1 MLSWRSWNGFLFAL
15 MLTISAPFS
24 LSITAQDS
32 SVVRIPPEALR
43 EQTAI
48 REILEEGR
56 QHEQA
61 GRWRDAVRA
70 YEEGVRKYD
79 ADAIRQRLSIARAHF
94 DIDRRYHDTS
104 YLRTVDDTNIGLA
117 HNVLAEV
124 LMKVDAYHVD
134 SPNWTEVAQRA
145 TYCLD
150 VALDEASFR
159 ERNLSQ
165 VSPDENAKIRQQ
177 LAHLV
182 RSRTFLNRHDVYDYA
197 MELSDRLQRDWG
209 IHHQAVVYEFVC
221 SALSSLDWYSA
232 FLTPDHYDE
241 VISQID
247 GNFVGLGVELNPLSD
262 RLEIVDV
269 IPNGPAGESGLAI
282 GENIIAVDGAWVTA
296 IGGNAAADRLRG
308 PEGSLVELLVDGR
321 DGNRRTLR
329 IRRRMVEIPSLTS
342 VRMVEQGV
350 GYIHIGS
357 FQRTTIDEF
366 QNAMW
371 KLHRDGMRSLIV
383 DVRGNPGGLLDA
395 SVDVANLFISNGTI
409 VTTKGRNPNEDRVR
423 TAKFEGTWQVPLV
436 VLIDGDSASASE
448 IFAGAIRDHQ
458 RGVLIGDQTYGKGTV
473 QGIFPLNSNGGGI
486 RLTTAKFYSPKGQ
499 PISQRG
505 VRPDI
510 KVQQTLKPVLDH
522 ANPPADSADA
532 VLNTGIR
539 EALRMQHNQR

>member
-15 MLTISAPFS
+15 TLIVSAPVTFS
-24 LSITAQDS
+24 LTAQES
-32 SVVRIPPEALR
+32 SVVRIPPEAFR
-43 EQTAI
+43 EQSAI

-79 ADAIRQRLSIARAHF
+79 ADAIRQRLSIARTHF
-94 DIDRRYHDTS
+94 DIDRRYHDS
-104 YLRTVDDTNIGLA
+104 SFLRTVDGTNQGLA

-134 SPNWTEVAQRA
+134 APNWSEIAHRA
-145 TYCLD
+145 TYSLD
-150 VALDEASFR
+150 VALDQASFR

-165 VSPDENAKIRQQ
+165 VPLEKNTVIRQD
-177 LAHLV
+177 LANLV
-182 RSRTFLNRHDVYDYA
+182 RNRTFLNRHDVYDYA
-197 MELSDRLQRDWG
+197 LELGNRLQQNWG
-209 IHHQAVVYEFVC
+209 IQQQAVVYEFVC
-221 SALSSLDWYSA
+221 SALTSLDWYSA
-232 FLTPDHYDE
+232 FLTPDHYGE

-262 RLEIVDV
+262 RLEIVNV
-269 IPNGPAGESGLAI
+269 IANGPAGEAGLQA
-282 GENIIAVDGAWVTA
+282 GEEIVAVDGAWVTA
-296 IGGNAAADRLRG
+296 IGGNPAADRLRG
-308 PEGSLVELLVDGR
+308 PEGSWVELLVERQVGE
-321 DGNRRTLR
+321 RRTLR
-329 IRRRMVEIPSLTS
+329 IRRRMVEVPSLTS
-342 VRMVEQGV
+342 VRMVEPGV

-357 FQRTTIDEF
+357 FQRTTLDEF
-366 QNAMW
+366 HNALW

-423 TAKFEGTWQVPLV
+423 TAQFEGTWQVPLV

-448 IFAGAIRDHQ
+448 IFAGAIRDHH
-458 RGVLIGDQTYGKGTV
+458 RGVLVGDQTYGKGTV

-499 PISQRG
+499 PISHRG
-505 VRPDI
+505 VHPDI
-510 KVQQTLKPVLDH
+510 KVQQTLRPSVDGT
-522 ANPPADSADA
+522 NTESSSEDA
-532 VLNTGIR
+532 VLKTGIR
-539 EALRMQHNQR
+539 EAMRMQVANR